1 MDAFIFYS
9 FRVFSR
15 ILAVLPLRALYGISG
30 VFYFMLYHFPSYR
43 RKVVE
48 ENLKNS
54 FPERTRQELINIEK
68 KFYRHL
74 ADLIVESIKLPGFT
88 VSQLKKHIS
97 FSNMDILERL
107 YNSKRDV
114 IAILGHYNNWEWL
127 SPFPQF
133 TDYKSIII
141 YKPLANKYFD
151 RYINKLRARHG
162 MVLAPMSDVIREIL
176 KYKEKNINTFT
187 AFISDQTPAK
197 SEIKYWTTFLNQ
209 DTPLF
214 TGAEKIAARYDMA
227 VVFLNIQKLRR
238 GHYNL
243 SVELLFEHT
252 AGLPGKLITDTHVR
266 RLEEQIREK
275 PEYWLWTH
283 RRWKYKRESN
293 SA

>member
-9 FRVFSR
+9 FFAFSR
-15 ILAVLPLRALYGISG
+15 ILAVMPLRMLYGLSG
-30 VFYFMLYHFPSYR
+30 FFYFLLYHFPSYR

-48 ENLKNS
+48 ENLRNS
-54 FPERTRQELINIEK
+54 FPEKNHQELIVIEK

-74 ADLIVESIKLPGFT
+74 ADLVVESIKLPGFN

-107 YNSKRDV
+107 YSSGRDV
-114 IAILGHYNNWEWL
+114 IAVLGHYNNWEWL
-127 SPFPQF
+127 SPFPHY
-133 TDYKSIII
+133 TSYKSIII

-151 RYINKLRARHG
+151 RYINKLRIRHG
-162 MVLAPMSDVIREIL
+162 MTLAPMSDVIREIL
-176 KYKEKNINTFT
+176 KYRGENIRTFT

-197 SEIKYWTTFLNQ
+197 NDIKYWTTFLNQ
-209 DTPLF
+209 DTPVF
-214 TGAEKIAARYDMA
+214 TGAEKIAAKYDMA
-227 VVFLNIQKLRR
+227 VVFLDIQKIKR

-243 SVELLFEHT
+243 SAELLFEHT
-252 AGLPGKLITDTHVR
+252 AGLPGHLITDTHVR

-283 RRWKYKRESN
+283 RRWKYKRENN